1 MGGRVALVTGGS
13 RGIGRAVAVALA
25 GSGHRVA
32 VGFSSDASGAADT
45 CAAVDALGAS
55 AMAVQADVSDPAA
68 VDAAFGEIEANWGK
82 VEVLVATAGVTR
94 DGLAMRMTDEQWQR
108 VLRTNLDGAFHT
120 MRRATPGMVRA
131 RWGRIIAVGSVIALT
146 GAAGQA
152 NYAAAKA
159 GLVGLTRAL
168 ARELGGRGVTVNVV
182 APGPIVTAM
191 TEVLTEAR
199 RAEMVAL
206 VPLGRFGTPEEVA
219 AVVAFLASDAAGYVT
234 GSVLPVD
241 GGLGMGH

>member
-45 CAAVDALGAS
+45 CSAVDALGAS

-82 VEVLVATAGVTR
+82 VEVLVANAGVTC
-94 DGLAMRMTDEQWQR
+94 DGLAMRMTDDQWQR

-120 MRRATPGMVRA
+120 MRRATPGMIRA
-131 RWGRIIAVGSVIALT
+131 RWGRIIAVGSVVALT

-199 RAEMVAL
+199 RAEMAAL